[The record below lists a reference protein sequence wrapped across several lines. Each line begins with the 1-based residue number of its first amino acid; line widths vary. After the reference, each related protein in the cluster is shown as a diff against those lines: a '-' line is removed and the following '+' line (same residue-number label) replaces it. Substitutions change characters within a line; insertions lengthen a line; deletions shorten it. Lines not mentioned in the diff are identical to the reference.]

1 MFTRL
6 KRHVSYRHVVQS
18 LFATIVMYIGITFVI
33 FINQIASNSGTKLS
47 RPAGVEGFLPIS
59 ALVGLKAWIATGKF
73 DPIHPAG
80 LVILLTAI
88 TVSLFLK
95 RSFCSWI
102 CPIGTLSEGLA
113 KIGKV
118 VFGRNYTIPK
128 GLDYFLRSLKYI
140 ILVFFVTIIFFGMS
154 GADASAFV
162 QTPYNMVS
170 DIQMLRFFQH
180 LSVFGT
186 TVIGLLVLL
195 SLLYENFWCRY
206 LCPYGGLLG
215 LVSLLSPF
223 KVTRNQATCIQC
235 GRCTKSCPNQILVEQ
250 AEQIW
255 SPECTGCLNCVQ
267 QCPVKATLSFTVSK
281 KQQRSL
287 SPRNIAIALL
297 VMWTLFIVVAKWTGH
312 WETSVTME
320 MYRALSTGK

>member
-6 KRHVSYRHVVQS
+6 KKHASFRHVVQS
-18 LFATIVMYIGITFVI
+18 LFSIIVMYIGIKFVM
-33 FINQIASNSGTKLS
+33 FINQIANNSSTNLS

-59 ALVGLKAWIATGKF
+59 ALVGLRAWISNGNF

-88 TVSLFLK
+88 IVSLFLK
-95 RSFCSWI
+95 RTFCSWI

-118 VFGRNYTIPK
+118 VLGRNYTIPK

-140 ILVFFVTIIFFGMS
+140 ILVFFVTVIFFGMS
-154 GADASAFV
+154 GVDAAAFV

-170 DIQMLRFFQH
+170 DIHMLRFFQH
-180 LSVFGT
+180 LSVFGI

-195 SLLYENFWCRY
+195 SILYENFWCRY

-215 LVSLLSPF
+215 FVSLLSPF
-223 KVTRNQATCIQC
+223 KVTRNQTTCIQC
-235 GRCTKSCPNQILVEQ
+235 GRCSKSCPNQILVEQ
-250 AEQIW
+250 AERVW

-267 QCPVKATLSFTVSK
+267 QCPVKDTLTFTVSK
-281 KQQRSL
+281 RQRRSL
-287 SPRNIAIALL
+287 SPRSIAIALF
-297 VMWTLFIVVAKWTGH
+297 VTWTLSIVIAKWTGH
-312 WETSVTME
+312 WETSMTME
-320 MYRALSTGK
+320 MYKALFTK